1 MLDLKLRTHQVM
13 LEMVAAGHGFH
24 PCLSSF
30 LRKPFVKFCRGA
42 GGAVFVVG
50 LFFSFVS
57 FLVQMDIFF
66 LRTKEKMCVCV
77 CVCFW
82 KSICIFLCIVSCHCR
97 ARSLSNLLTQI
108 VNLNEFVTCIGKEM
122 PVQRVGNIFFC

>member
-1 MLDLKLRTHQVM
+1 M
-13 LEMVAAGHGFH
+13 
-24 PCLSSF
+24 
-30 LRKPFVKFCRGA
+30 KFCRGA

-77 CVCFW
+77 CV
-82 KSICIFLCIVSCHCR
+82 FLEEHLYIPLYR
-97 ARSLSNLLTQI
+97 LLSLQ
-108 VNLNEFVTCIGKEM
+108 GK
-122 PVQRVGNIFFC
+122 VVK

>member
-1 MLDLKLRTHQVM
+1 M

-42 GGAVFVVG
+42 GGAGFVVG

-77 CVCFW
+77 CVC
-82 KSICIFLCIVSCHCR
+82 VSGR
-97 ARSLSNLLTQI
+97 AFVYSFVSSL
-108 VNLNEFVTCIGKEM
+108 VTAG
-122 PVQRVGNIFFC
+122 QGR

>member
-1 MLDLKLRTHQVM
+1 M
-13 LEMVAAGHGFH
+13 
-24 PCLSSF
+24 
-30 LRKPFVKFCRGA
+30 KFCRGA

-77 CVCFW
+77 CVCV
-82 KSICIFLCIVSCHCR
+82 FLEEHLYIPLYR
-97 ARSLSNLLTQI
+97 LLSLQ
-108 VNLNEFVTCIGKEM
+108 GK
-122 PVQRVGNIFFC
+122 VVK